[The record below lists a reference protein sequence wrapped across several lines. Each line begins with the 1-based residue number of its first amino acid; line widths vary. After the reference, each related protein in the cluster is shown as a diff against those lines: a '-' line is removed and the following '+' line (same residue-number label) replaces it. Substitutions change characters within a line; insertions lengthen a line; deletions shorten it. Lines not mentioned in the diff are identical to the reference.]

1 VTELVKSLLEE
12 LIAEG
17 AISEPDKA
25 RRRLRLGY
33 PSWFI
38 LNDLHPEEVPG
49 DLCQASGL
57 PVPEKPLT
65 SDLEK
70 PLTSD
75 LSGVGS
81 TKPSV
86 KSLLEELIEGLI
98 AEGSIS
104 EPDEARRRLRLGY
117 PTWLI
122 LGDLHTEEVPG
133 VLSQASGLPVLEKSL
148 TSDLVDM
155 RFAQLYE
162 TTELTARR
170 WVPLVDGRIAIA
182 DPFGPLPDPTSANGN
197 DLCIAPAR
205 EIYEVLHALSPGED
219 YRAKGARRL
228 GQLLLDTGQISEK
241 ALTLALD
248 EQERSGGRLGEI
260 LLAHNVVDAPTLTS
274 TLAHQLGLPVL
285 EAGEKPKP
293 LLPARQARTWR
304 AVALS
309 NDSWEASGGQ
319 VALPVAFSD
328 PSEEAVKAVRDWLRR
343 PIQPK
348 LTDEETLNRLLG
360 EAYGE
365 ADVNEAT
372 TSLRERK
379 PHFSAY
385 RNKLSLAQFLI
396 AGGLVIA
403 LAIGFALHALLPV
416 IASVAIAST
425 FYLAYMV
432 FRFYTAWVG
441 WKGESTLSPPME
453 DLQNMDERDL
463 PIYTILLPV
472 YGEKPSTLRELFRS
486 LSKLDYPKQKLDGL
500 LLVEADDRQTQDA
513 IAAIDQPAPLKPVNT
528 PPQASHSTLEDRS
541 FGGDSQKVAKPGWLK
556 VLLVPP
562 GEPRTKPKAMIYSL
576 FYARGEQLAVYDA
589 EDQPDPYQLKKA
601 VWGFQRVDDG
611 SVACLQAKL
620 NYYNPRQNLL
630 TRWFTLEY
638 GAWFDMF
645 LPGLHQTKAPIPL
658 GGTSNHFRTDV
669 LKETLSWDP
678 YNVTEDADLGLRFAR
693 AGKRTMTLEST
704 TYEEA
709 NSRVKN
715 WIRQRSRWIKGYMQT
730 FLVHTRHPLAL
741 YREIGLKGILFFL
754 ATVGGLIFTVLA
766 SPVFW
771 AVLILWILAE
781 PGWVPSLFPGP
792 IYYMALVSFFFG
804 NFFFIL
810 LGLIGA
816 MGRGYDDL
824 TPHALLIPFY
834 WILMSVAGYIA
845 LFELIVRPYYWQK
858 TEHGLHLEEDVVGT
872 LSLADTESTKN
883 FRGVA

>member
-1 VTELVKSLLEE
+1 MTELVGSSLEE
-12 LIAEG
+12 LITERG
-17 AISEPDKA
+17 ISDPDKA

-33 PSWFI
+33 PTWFV
-38 LNDLHPEEVPG
+38 LG
-49 DLCQASGL
+49 DLNTKEVSGVLSRASGL
-57 PVPEKPLT
+57 PV
-65 SDLEK
+65 LEK

-75 LSGVGS
+75 LSGIGS
-81 TKPSV
+81 TKPSAEPM
-86 KSLLEELIEGLI
+86 LEELITEG
-98 AEGSIS
+98 AIS
-104 EPDEARRRLRLGY
+104 DPDEARRRLRLGY

-122 LGDLHTEEVPG
+122 FGDLNTKEVSG
-133 VLSQASGLPVLEKSL
+133 VLSRASGLPVLEKPL

-155 RFAQLYE
+155 HFAQLYE
-162 TTELTARR
+162 TTDLTARR

-182 DPFGPLPDPTSANGN
+182 DPFGPLPDRTSANG
-197 DLCIAPAR
+197 LCIAPAR
-205 EIYEVLHALSPGED
+205 EIYDVLDALSPGEED
-219 YRAKGARRL
+219 RAKGVPRL
-228 GQLLLDTGQISEK
+228 GELLLNTGQISEK
-241 ALTLALD
+241 ALALALD
-248 EQERSGGRLGEI
+248 EQERSGGGLGEI
-260 LLAHNVVDAPTLTS
+260 LLAHNVVDAPTLTY

-285 EAGEKPKP
+285 QSGEEPKP
-293 LLPARQARTWR
+293 LLPASQARAWR

-309 NDSWEASGGQ
+309 NDSWEAAGRQ
-319 VALPVAFSD
+319 PALPVAFSD

-365 ADVNEAT
+365 VDVKEAT
-372 TSLRERK
+372 TSLRERR
-379 PHFSAY
+379 PYFSAY
-385 RNKLSLAQFLI
+385 RNKLSLAQLFI
-396 AGGLVIA
+396 AGALAIA
-403 LAIGFALHALLPV
+403 LAIGFAVNPLLPV
-416 IASVAIAST
+416 IAPVAIAST
-425 FYLAYMV
+425 FYIAYMV

-441 WKGESTLSPPME
+441 WKGESTLNPPME
-453 DLQNMDERDL
+453 DLQNMDEREL
-463 PIYTILLPV
+463 PTYTILLPV

-500 LLVEADDRQTQDA
+500 LLVEADDRQTQEA
-513 IAAIDQPAPLKPVNT
+513 IAAIDQPGRLKAVNA
-528 PPQASHSTLEDRS
+528 PPQASHSTPEGQYFDRGS
-541 FGGDSQKVAKPGWLK
+541 HKVAKPGWLK

-576 FYARGEQLAVYDA
+576 LYAQGELLAVYDA

-645 LPGLHQTKAPIPL
+645 LPGLHHTQAPIPL

-669 LKETLSWDP
+669 LREASSWDP

-693 AGKRTMTLEST
+693 MGKRTMTLEST

-709 NSRVKN
+709 NSRLKN

-730 FLVHTRHPLAL
+730 LLVHTRHPLAL
-741 YREIGLKGILFFL
+741 YREVGLKGILFFL

-771 AVLILWILAE
+771 AVLILWILAQ

-792 IYYMALVSFFFG
+792 IYYMALASFFLG
-804 NFFFIL
+804 NFFFIF

-834 WILMSVAGYIA
+834 WLLMSIAGYIA

-858 TEHGLHLEEDVVGT
+858 TEHGLHLEEDAVST
-872 LSLADTESTKN
+872 PFPADTESTSKD
-883 FRGVA
+883 FRGIA